1 MKNLTLWIAL
11 AALAA
16 LGPAAC
22 GAAGGGGGD
31 DDAPDGGA
39 PQDSVGYPADALGAW
54 TIVTLGDSLTEGVG
68 DSEWTEDGLP
78 VGYPGR
84 LEQRLWARG
93 VGAEVLNLGRSGWTS
108 VELVQGNPWD
118 DPDTSQLDLA
128 QPLLDAAVQAGRDTV
143 ACLWIGSNDL
153 FSLYGICHA
162 PDNGPCEEED
172 LEQFEANIDAAL
184 DRLTATGATVY
195 VALLD
200 DQSLRPVLAD
210 PAYADSFPEI
220 EAADLA
226 LMAAQVVRYNDT
238 IETLAAQYGAHT
250 VSFYDTTLFSDP
262 ATLDED
268 GNHPNGTGYD
278 IIAGIW
284 DDTLGL

>member
-1 MKNLTLWIAL
+1 MKNLILWIAL

-16 LGPAAC
+16 AGPMAC
-22 GAAGGGGGD
+22 GSTGGGGD
-31 DDAPDGGA
+31 EDQGGGA
-39 PQDSVGYPADALGAW
+39 PGDTIGYPADAQGAW

-68 DSEWTEDGLP
+68 DSEWTEDGFA

-84 LEQRLWARG
+84 LEQRLWAQG
-93 VGAEVLNLGRSGWTS
+93 VGAEVVNIGRSGWTS
-108 VELVQGNPWD
+108 GELVEGNPWD
-118 DPDTSQLDLA
+118 DQPESQLDVA
-128 QPLLDAAVQAGRDTV
+128 QPLLEAATQAGRDTV

-153 FSLYGICHA
+153 FSLYGGCHA
-162 PDNGPCEEED
+162 PDNGPCEAED
-172 LEQFEANIDAAL
+172 LAQFEANIDAAL
-184 DRLTATGATVY
+184 DRLTGTGATVY

-220 EAADLA
+220 GAADHA
-226 LMAAQVVRYNDT
+226 LMAAQIVRYNESIT
-238 IETLAAQYGAHT
+238 TLAAQYGAHT
-250 VSFYDTTLFSDP
+250 VDFHATTLFENP

-268 GNHPNGTGYD
+268 GNHPNGAGYD

-284 DDTLGL
+284 DDALGL